1 MRACQMAFWFSC
13 VSILVLSLVPAERL
27 APSLFDWWDKAQ
39 HAIGFVVL
47 SLLGLTSYP
56 SRRVHVLVG
65 LLIFGAAIEI
75 AQSVTGW
82 RYGDPLDWV
91 ADAVGVL
98 AGFLAL
104 RAGNRTDVRH
114 HK

>member
-1 MRACQMAFWFSC
+1 MRAYQMAFWR
-13 VSILVLSLVPAERL
+13 VS
-27 APSLFDWWDKAQ
+27 
-39 HAIGFVVL
+39 
-47 SLLGLTSYP
+47 
-56 SRRVHVLVG
+56 VLVG

-104 RAGNRTDVRH
+104 TPALSPPSGRGSKGRLG
-114 HK
+114 